1 MLGETHKIKLSRS
14 LCIIYL
20 STLTS
25 LIIEIQVHSSIG
37 KSLGQLQ
44 ATKRNINA
52 VLPFMLQQRSLN
64 AFPLFDT
71 PNYIYDTNQG

>member
-44 ATKRNINA
+44 ATERNIDA
-52 VLPFMLQQRSLN
+52 VLLFMLQQRSLN

-71 PNYIYDTNQG
+71 LNYI

>member
-1 MLGETHKIKLSRS
+1 MLGEIHKIKLSRS

-44 ATKRNINA
+44 ATERNIDA
-52 VLPFMLQQRSLN
+52 VLLFMLQQRSPN

-71 PNYIYDTNQG
+71 LNYI